1 MAGELAFVKKITIDS
16 SSPVS
21 FVNVDG
27 IDTDD
32 AYFVTWRN
40 VQATTDN
47 VAFRGRVIVSGSED
61 SGTNYNRAY
70 KTLKAYATNT
80 NDLQNGQGEWFIGQI
95 GTPAH
100 EQSNGYAYLYNFSSG
115 SERAFGILHSA
126 DFNSISK
133 VSGNV
138 GGIEHT
144 ATGNARTA
152 FRFYVSSGN
161 MDKGEFCLYKVR

>member
-80 NDLQNGQGEWFIGQI
+80 NDLQNG
-95 GTPAH
+95 
-100 EQSNGYAYLYNFSSG
+100 S
-115 SERAFGILHSA
+115 
-126 DFNSISK
+126 
-133 VSGNV
+133 
-138 GGIEHT
+138 
-144 ATGNARTA
+144 
-152 FRFYVSSGN
+152 
-161 MDKGEFCLYKVR
+161 